1 MFRMNPND
9 IKKQLRKLGI
19 KNVNIKNIE
28 AEEVI
33 IRTLDGKELVA
44 VSPNVVIMEIPGS
57 SVMIQVLATELR
69 EQEMETASSD
79 SLSMFNEEDVN
90 LVMEQT
96 GASREEAVEALRE
109 AGGDIA
115 AAIML
120 IEERRQASEA
130 S

>member
-79 SLSMFNEEDVN
+79 SLSMFNEEDVT

-120 IEERRQASEA
+120 IEERRRASEA

>member
-57 SVMIQVLATELR
+57 SVMIQVLAAELR
-69 EQEMETASSD
+69 EQEMETTSGD

-96 GASREEAVEALRE
+96 GASKEEAIEALRE

-120 IEERRQASEA
+120 IEERRRASEA